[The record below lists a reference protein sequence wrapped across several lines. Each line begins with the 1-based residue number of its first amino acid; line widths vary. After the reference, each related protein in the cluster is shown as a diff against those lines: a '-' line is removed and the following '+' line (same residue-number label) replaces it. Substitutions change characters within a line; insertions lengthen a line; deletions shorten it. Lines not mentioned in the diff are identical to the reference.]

1 MPQQS
6 PDHLLRHDTIDSK
19 KRAQEWALALGHWQ
33 GQLLRLWQIDCALHN
48 ARINVAHLA
57 GGALVVHE
65 EGVDGTQHA
74 KRLLVQ
80 IHAHDFAL
88 AYSQRVGPVD
98 ARNEVS

>member
-1 MPQQS
+1 MCHS
-6 PDHLLRHDTIDSK
+6 SLRITNCAMTQLTRKSVAK
-19 KRAQEWALALGHWQ
+19 NGLALGHWQ
-33 GQLLRLWQIDCALHN
+33 VELLRLWQIDCALHN

-88 AYSQRVGPVD
+88 AYSQCVGPVD
-98 ARNEVS
+98 ARNEIS